1 MADVYE
7 LQLTLDLPGSLPPQD
22 LALLRW
28 HLGEEGG
35 RQDDGYEYPLWK
47 DRGPA
52 LRIGGALVG
61 ELCSDGPEW
70 ALTVR
75 QEAHPDGFHDLRRL
89 VQWLGA
95 RTTNTGPIGYLRFY
109 ESHVPDMLIVQSGTV
124 RCAFLKEDKVIEVAS
139 KEFPYT

>member
-1 MADVYE
+1 MADTYE
-7 LQLTLDLPGSLPPQD
+7 LQLALDLPDSLSPRELD
-22 LALLRW
+22 LLRW
-28 HLGEEGG
+28 HAAEEGG
-35 RQDDGYEYPLWK
+35 RQDEGYECPLW
-47 DRGPA
+47 DGRGPA
-52 LRIGGALVG
+52 RRIGGLQVA
-61 ELCSDGPEW
+61 ELRAVHGGW

-95 RTTNTGPIGYLRFY
+95 RTTSTGPIGYLRFY